1 MKIKRP
7 KMSIL
12 ILLCAVLLFASVTL
26 AKYVVELSI
35 DDSITAER
43 FYFRSNVLVEN
54 SDMAE
59 LIPITVNGK
68 TTTVTLSNGAG
79 MLAFSDKDVTWEL
92 QYYVDAGEGFVP
104 VLQDPEV
111 HTLVRNELQM
121 TTETLTLS
129 PVVYEG
135 NEYTDV
141 IVEARATAP
150 YEKVMRV
157 RLQFHY
163 TKHAIEYSYLQSMG
177 VITVTVTTNDDAGEY
192 RLTWMYPLRP
202 DNADPNGILTDAKA
216 PAESDMDGETVD
228 ADLADHATYRFH
240 FSIDPAMRELVDET
254 IDGASSAEIE
264 ALIKQYLIVSYE

>member
-7 KMSIL
+7 KMSVL
-12 ILLCAVLLFASVTL
+12 ILLCVALLFASATL

-54 SDMAE
+54 SDMTE
-59 LIPITVNGK
+59 LTPITVNGK

-79 MLAFSDKDVTWEL
+79 MLAFSDNDVVWEL

-104 VLQDPEV
+104 VLQTPEV
-111 HTLVRNELQM
+111 HTLSRNELQM

-150 YEKVMRV
+150 YQKVMRV
-157 RLQFHY
+157 RLQFNY
-163 TKHAIEYSYLQSMG
+163 TKHTVTYSYLQSMG
-177 VITVTVTTNDDAGEY
+177 VITVTVTTNDDAGDY
-192 RLTWMYPLRP
+192 CLSWMYPLRP
-202 DNADPNGILTDAKA
+202 DNADPNGILTEAKA
-216 PAESDMDGETVD
+216 PDVSDMDGESVE
-228 ADLADHATYRFH
+228 AALADHATYRFY
-240 FSIDPAMRELVDET
+240 FSIDPAMRELVDEA

-264 ALIKQYLIVSYE
+264 ALIKQYLNVSYE